1 MAYTTFQ
8 KEFWSDDYV
17 LELNKDQKLVYVY
30 IITNEKT
37 TQCGIYELPLK
48 KATTELS
55 MSAEEFLIHLKKF
68 NDDKKI
74 QYSLETQEICVIN
87 WLKHNENSSW
97 KTMERV
103 KKELSKIK
111 NPNLVVL
118 LYDPRKPLFDGFRKK
133 NMGNKQ
139 YVEEPHRIDNPWN
152 ELFKELSDEILQEIR
167 EPFLKY
173 APLMPLLCPI
183 GAPSKG
189 YLPYTNTLHNITNS
203 ESYTNSKAETVEQS
217 PTGKDFTPPPPYKP
231 KEKFQSFLN
240 CWNELI
246 PKEAIDIALNLSIDT
261 TAMNFIET
269 TEFSHYRQCVENYG
283 KAYGFNSTRMSGF
296 LSSLTPKF
304 IMNWY
309 NEQSIENCRQR
320 SEISKP
326 KSKKPI
332 FDLDGSDDYFPDGTK
347 RNF

>member
-17 LELNKDQKLVYVY
+17 LELTPIQKLIYAY

-55 MSAEEFLIHLKKF
+55 ISAEEFLIHLKKF

-74 QYSLETQEICVIN
+74 SYSLETQEICVIN

-103 KKELSKIK
+103 KKELTKIK

-118 LYDPRKPLFDGFRKK
+118 LYDPRKPLFDGTRKK
-133 NMGNKQ
+133 RQGKDYIEEQ
-139 YVEEPHRIDNPWN
+139 YIINNPWN
-152 ELFKELSDEILQEIR
+152 ELFQGLSDEILMEIR
-167 EPFLKY
+167 KPFLKY

-183 GAPSKG
+183 DAPSKG

-203 ESYTNSKAETVEQS
+203 ESYTNTKAETDTVEQS
-217 PTGKDFTPPPPYKP
+217 PTEKEFSPPPPYIQDP
-231 KEKFQSFLN
+231 KEKFKSFLN
-240 CWNELI
+240 FWNETI
-246 PKEAIDIALNLSIDT
+246 PQEAIPIDLNISLE
-261 TAMNFIET
+261 TAQLNFIST
-269 TEFSHYRQCVENYG
+269 TDFEHYKKCVTHYS
-283 KAYGFNSTRMSGF
+283 KAYDFNTTRIGGFK
-296 LSSLTPKF
+296 SSLTPNF

-309 NEQSIENCRQR
+309 SESAIENCRQR
-320 SEISKP
+320 SEIG
-326 KSKKPI
+326 KSKKTNTAVT
-332 FDLDGSDDYFPDGTK
+332 FENDDRTF
-347 RNF
+347 